1 MMMRRRCLIV
11 GLTLL
16 LSAACVRMNRTVTPP
31 PSANGIGGQIIS
43 RQIDDHTWR
52 IYWADTVLP
61 FEDRQTEEDYF
72 LYRAAELT
80 VEKGFDWFSIAGQHV
95 QMFKGVAPA
104 DVLGTYDARQ
114 VTRFVGSRVVLQGAA
129 APTASRLPQ
138 P

>member
-1 MMMRRRCLIV
+1 MRDEQDDCPATSRRRDW
-11 GLTLL
+11 GT
-16 LSAACVRMNRTVTPP
+16 
-31 PSANGIGGQIIS
+31 IIS

-61 FEDRQTEEDYF
+61 FEDRQTAEDYSSTVP
-72 LYRAAELT
+72 RRLT
-80 VEKGFDWFSIAGQHV
+80 VAKGFDWFSIAGEHV

-114 VTRFVGSRVVLQGAA
+114 VMQFVGPRVLPPGAT
-129 APTASRLPQ
+129 APRPSPPPQ

>member
-1 MMMRRRCLIV
+1 MFSPMMGRICLIV
-11 GLTLL
+11 TLPLL
-16 LSAACVRMNRTVTPP
+16 LSTACVRMNRTVTPP
-31 PSANGIGGQIIS
+31 PSAAGIGGQIIS

-95 QMFKGVAPA
+95 QMFKGLAPA
-104 DVLGTYDARQ
+104 DVLGTYNARQ
-114 VTRFVGSRVVLQGAA
+114 VMKFVGPRVLPQGAA
-129 APTASRLPQ
+129 APT
-138 P
+138 